1 VPTASSG
8 AAGIGASFSVQDP
21 DGDAYTV
28 TLDKVID
35 PARSSNPYLAPDS
48 GTRFA
53 AAVFTIRAR
62 GASLQNEDA
71 NDCASAAG
79 SDGQSYS
86 PGFAPISK
94 YTNFDNGTIHAAQ
107 HQAVTGEITFQIPAD
122 VKIAKVQ
129 WTSQD
134 GFGTTVQ
141 WDMASAG
148 SPVTA
153 ATPSGSAFSQAVEA
167 QIAKR
172 IKQKTGYVVTVA
184 CPADPPRAAGSK
196 FMCKVAG
203 PEGAKVT
210 VRVTNDAGGGY
221 EYQTANS
228 GGG

>member
-1 VPTASSG
+1 MPTASSG

-107 HQAVTGEITFQIPAD
+107 HQAVTGEIYLSDPGRREDREGPMD
-122 VKIAKVQ
+122 VARRLRDHRAVGHGVSRISGDSRNAIRV
-129 WTSQD
+129 
-134 GFGTTVQ
+134 GFL
-141 WDMASAG
+141 AG
-148 SPVTA
+148 RRGPDREED
-153 ATPSGSAFSQAVEA
+153 QAEDWLCCH
-167 QIAKR
+167 R
-172 IKQKTGYVVTVA
+172 SLPG
-184 CPADPPRAAGSK
+184 
-196 FMCKVAG
+196 
-203 PEGAKVT
+203 
-210 VRVTNDAGGGY
+210 
-221 EYQTANS
+221 
-228 GGG
+228 